1 MKRLSTQVFALAVL
15 ALLYGSWLYAGEG
28 GSPLLNPQDPAL
40 NQKAPAT
47 FKAKFETNKGNF
59 VVEVTRDW
67 APVGAD
73 RFYNLV
79 KYGFFD
85 DGRFFRVISGFMVQ
99 FGIHGDPKVSA
110 VWRDNRITD
119 DPVKQSNTR
128 GLVSFATSGPNS
140 RTSQLFINY
149 GDNSRLDKM
158 GFSPFGRVIEGMEV
172 VDQLHAGY
180 GEGAPQGKGPNQARI
195 QQEGNDYLNRDFPRL
210 DYIKKATIIQ

>member
-1 MKRLSTQVFALAVL
+1 MRRPIRQALTL
-15 ALLYGSWLYAGEG
+15 AILTLLYASWLYAGEG
-28 GSPLLNPQDPAL
+28 VSPLLNPQDPVL
-40 NQKAPAT
+40 NQKAPPT
-47 FKAKFETNKGNF
+47 FKASFETNKGTF

-79 KYGFFD
+79 KSGFFD
-85 DGRFFRVISGFMVQ
+85 DARFFRVISGFMVQ
-99 FGIHGDPKVSA
+99 FGIHADPKISA
-110 VWRDNRITD
+110 VWRDKRITD
-119 DPVKQSNTR
+119 DPVKHSNTR

-158 GFSPFGRVIEGMEV
+158 GFSPIGRVIEGMDV
-172 VDQLHAGY
+172 VEQLYSGY
-180 GEGAPQGKGPNQARI
+180 GEGAPQGKGPNQGRI
-195 QQEGNDYLNRDFPRL
+195 QQDGNDYLNREFPRL